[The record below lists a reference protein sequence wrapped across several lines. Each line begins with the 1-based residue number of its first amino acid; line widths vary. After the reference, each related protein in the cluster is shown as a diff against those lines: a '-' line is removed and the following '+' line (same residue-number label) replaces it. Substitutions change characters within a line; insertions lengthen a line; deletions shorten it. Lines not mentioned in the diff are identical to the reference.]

1 MVASM
6 AHATKVGIAAT
17 APSTLQLEFE
27 SCGVGLQGTHVQSP
41 GIRDGR
47 SYHSESVVDGP
58 YTVGGPL
65 VLAPRADELDALL
78 PYILGTAEVADVFS
92 LAETIPDFVLD
103 VEKVA
108 DGAASGYRYA
118 GCKMNSATF
127 RSSPGGLLMLE
138 MDVQGKTEAEI
149 TFPSISGTLTVLQP
163 YIHHQLVLTIGG
175 TAYQPASID
184 ITINNA
190 LILDR
195 FLNSQTRT
203 ELPESDRIVTCNFTL
218 PYTANERNNLY
229 DVAVGGLAATAKWTN
244 GARSILFTFGV
255 LQFPKPPVVIPGRN
269 AELVISFA
277 AQARCLSTTKELVVT
292 NDSSG

>member
-1 MVASM
+1 M
-6 AHATKVGIAAT
+6 ATMGHATKVGIAAA

-27 SCGVGLQGTHVQSP
+27 SCGVGQQGSHVQSP

-65 VLAPRADELDALL
+65 VMAPRPDELDALL
-78 PYILGTAEVADVFS
+78 PYILGAAEIADVFA

-108 DGAASGYRYA
+108 DSGTTGYRYS

-127 RSSPGGLLMLE
+127 RSAAGGLLMLE
-138 MDVQGKTEAEI
+138 MDVQGKDEAEI
-149 TFPSISGTLTVLQP
+149 SFPAIGGTLTVLQP

-175 TAYQPASID
+175 QAYQPSTID

-203 ELPESDRIVTCNFTL
+203 ELPESDRIVTCNFTV
-218 PYTANERNNLY
+218 PYDANARNNLY
-229 DVAVGGLAATAKWTN
+229 GASVAGLAATAKWTN
-244 GARSILFTFGV
+244 GNRSILFTFGV
-255 LQFPKPPVVIPGRN
+255 LQFPKPPIVIPGRTG
-269 AELVISFA
+269 ELMATFA
-277 AQARCLSTTKELVVT
+277 AQARMLSATRELVVT
-292 NDSSG
+292 NDSTG